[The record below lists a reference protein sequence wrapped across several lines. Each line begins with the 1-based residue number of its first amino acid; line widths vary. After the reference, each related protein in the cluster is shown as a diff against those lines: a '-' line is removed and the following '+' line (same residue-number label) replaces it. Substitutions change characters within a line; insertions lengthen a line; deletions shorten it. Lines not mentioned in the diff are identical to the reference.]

1 MPKKTY
7 ESSIGF
13 TPYSDS
19 FLRKAVLKYQL
30 YLLRKTQLTK
40 RVSRVN
46 VVVTMPKRNFT
57 IIEIEEEMV
66 QFVRYVREWFMSQLN
81 ISCRVIIRFG
91 EYEFYNLVF
100 KYAI

>member
-1 MPKKTY
+1 MPKTIY

-40 RVSRVN
+40 RASRVN
-46 VVVTMPKRNFT
+46 VVVTMPKHNFT
-57 IIEIEEEMV
+57 NIEIEEMV
-66 QFVRYVREWFMSQLN
+66 QFVRYVREWFMSQLD
-81 ISCRVIIRFG
+81 ISCRVKIRFG
-91 EYEFYNLVF
+91 EYEFYNLEF